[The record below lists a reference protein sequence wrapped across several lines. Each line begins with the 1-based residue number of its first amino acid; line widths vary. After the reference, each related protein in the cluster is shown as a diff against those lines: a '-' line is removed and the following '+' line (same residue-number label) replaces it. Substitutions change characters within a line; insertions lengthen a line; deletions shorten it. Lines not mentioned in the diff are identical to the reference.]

1 VGEAGPEEGEEEGEP
16 LMPSVLSVTP
26 IEAIRL
32 APFSDAGCE
41 YYTDNAAGTQ
51 RFCYSEGDLSDKR
64 KLVWARDDRGDTY
77 IRCSSCRKILRMTI
91 AYNLI
96 IGHHLYSVNC
106 EHCST
111 NNKPPG
117 CGRHTWVVLK
127 NWVQRRL
134 RGSIKFRPNT
144 CPACTSKNTFS
155 ENYSGFRCC
164 RDCLVRWKLTT

>member
-1 VGEAGPEEGEEEGEP
+1 
-16 LMPSVLSVTP
+16 MPSVISVTP
-26 IEAIRL
+26 IERINL
-32 APFSDAGCE
+32 IPFGDTGAE

-51 RFCYSEGDLSDKR
+51 RLCYSEGDLSNNR

-77 IRCSSCRKILRMTI
+77 IRCSCCRRILRMTI

-106 EHCST
+106 EHCGVGLT
-111 NNKPPG
+111 PPG
-117 CGRHTWVVLK
+117 CRRHTWVVLK

-144 CPACTSKNTFS
+144 CPSCSSKTTRVDS
-155 ENYSGFRCC
+155 YHGFRSCES
-164 RDCLVRWKLTT
+164 CLVRWKLTT